1 MKNAGFHLSLFGVS
15 LILIWIGLFKFTPT
29 EAKAIEPLVS
39 QSPFMSW
46 LYKVASVNGV
56 SRIIG
61 TIEVITGLL
70 LLLSYWS
77 PYAGLAGGLMASVTF
92 ILTLSFLFTT
102 TNTISRVD
110 GFILPDAFILKDII
124 ALGVSWTVLTESYAR
139 LYKFRRR
146 QMA

>member
-1 MKNAGFHLSLFGVS
+1 
-15 LILIWIGLFKFTPT
+15 
-29 EAKAIEPLVS
+29 
-39 QSPFMSW
+39 MSW